1 MLVTLA
7 KSAGFCFGVQ
17 RAVDEVFDRLEK
29 KEKVCTLGPII
40 HNQQLV
46 DSLKQKGV
54 YIIDELEENLEK
66 KTIIIRSHGVSPKI
80 IEQAKTQ
87 NMNIVDM
94 TCPFVSKIHKIVAGI
109 DEENVML
116 IIAGDESH
124 PEIKGII
131 GNCKIPY
138 FCIQNEE
145 ALEIFLEKVQEK
157 NYKTYYMV
165 AQTTFN
171 KKTWDKICKISNKVC
186 TNLIKFDTIC
196 NATNQ
201 RQKEAE
207 EIAKNSDLMIV
218 IGGRHSSNTT
228 KLGEICAQ
236 FTKTLVVETADE
248 LKNLDLTNY
257 HAIGITAGASTPAY
271 IIKEVQ
277 AIMDENMMNQGEL
290 SFEEMLNQSFK
301 TITTGEK
308 VTAIVTAIA
317 DNEITVDVGTKHTG
331 YLPISEL
338 SNDPSAKTSDFAQI
352 GDEMELIVIR
362 VNDIE
367 GTAMLSKKRVDAL
380 KGMDTVVAALD
391 NGDVLEAFVTEIV
404 NGGIIVTTHGVKVF
418 VPASHTSL
426 GRIEDLNVLHK
437 KPTSIKILE
446 IKGEGRRRKIVGSIK
461 AVLKE
466 GRKELQ
472 DKVWAT
478 LKVGEKYTGEVKSL
492 TNYGAFVDIGGV
504 DGMVHISELSWSKVK
519 HPSDI
524 LTVGQKIE
532 VYIKDMS
539 DETKKIA
546 LGFKNQLEN
555 PWKKAEN
562 ELKEGDVKTVKIVSL
577 TPFGAFAEIMPGI
590 DGLIHIS
597 QIADKKIGKPA
608 DILSVGQLVDAKLT
622 EVDLENKRIGLSIR
636 ALLEDG
642 VDIDATQD
650 IE

>member
-17 RAVDEVFDRLEK
+17 RAVDEVFNRLEK
-29 KEKVCTLGPII
+29 NQQVCTLGPII

-46 DSLKQKGV
+46 DSLKEKGV
-54 YIIDELEENLEK
+54 YIIDQPEENLEN

-80 IEQAKTQ
+80 IERAKMQ
-87 NMNIVDM
+87 NMDIVDM
-94 TCPFVSKIHKIVAGI
+94 TCPFVSKIHKIVDRI
-109 DEENVML
+109 EDENAVL
-116 IIAGDESH
+116 LIAGDENH
-124 PEIKGII
+124 PEIQGII

-138 FCIQNEE
+138 FCFQDEKT
-145 ALEIFLEKVQEK
+145 LEIILEKAQK
-157 NYKTYYMV
+157 KCYKTHYMV

-171 KKTWDKICKISNKVC
+171 QKTWEKICEISNKVC

-207 EIAKNSDLMIV
+207 QIAKYSDLMIV

-228 KLGEICAQ
+228 KLGEICTK

-248 LKNLDLTNY
+248 LKNIDLTSY

-331 YLPISEL
+331 YLPIGEL
-338 SNDPSAKTSDFAQI
+338 SNDPSAKTSDFAKI
-352 GDEMELIVIR
+352 GDEMELIVLR

-367 GTAMLSKKRVDAL
+367 GTALLSKKRVDAL

-391 NGDVLEAFVTEIV
+391 SGDVLEAFVTEIV

-478 LKVGEKYTGEVKSL
+478 LKLNEKYSGEVKSL

-519 HPSDI
+519 HPSDV
-524 LTVGQKIE
+524 LSVGQKIE
-532 VYIKDMS
+532 VYIKDMN

-546 LGFKNQLEN
+546 LGFKNASEN
-555 PWKKAEN
+555 PWTKVEN

-597 QIADKKIGKPA
+597 QIANQKIGKPA
-608 DILSVGQLVDAKLT
+608 DVLTVGQLVDAKLT

-642 VDIDATQD
+642 EVVDATQQA
-650 IE
+650 E